1 MTRSELPSETG
12 AYPLLTLMR
21 EASQSLGV
29 DVRSADVDIEAGS
42 SGLGVAL
49 RAALLWFIGRR
60 RPLIIV
66 GLLSQEE
73 VIRASGNGALR
84 PFLEGQR
91 VRYLQM
97 PIELAAL
104 KAAAHA
110 LGDAPVSGE
119 EVERL
124 GETVVQ
130 IHLDDDLYRDVIH
143 RIDSGS
149 GALFKQW
156 VDGLRESADND
167 SACGAAGPAAREP
180 ADFHDSLVRALESLK
195 KLITELSEY
204 GFKRAAP
211 PVLSKLRT
219 QAENLRRA
227 EELARRLVDFEMGER
242 SPGAGPR
249 SMDEAARLG
258 REILTIK
265 SDSLKVLKP
274 LCHRRRG

>member
-1 MTRSELPSETG
+1 M
-12 AYPLLTLMR
+12 
-21 EASQSLGV
+21 
-29 DVRSADVDIEAGS
+29 DVRSADIDIENGQS
-42 SGLGVAL
+42 GFGLGLKSAL
-49 RAALLWFIGRR
+49 KWFTGRR

-73 VIRASGNGALR
+73 VIRASSNGALR

-110 LGDAPVSGE
+110 LGDHPVSGE

-156 VDGLRESADND
+156 VDGLRETADNA
-167 SACGAAGPAAREP
+167 SACAAAGPAAREP

-211 PVLSKLRT
+211 QVLSKLRT

-242 SPGAGPR
+242 SPGAGPK
-249 SMDEAARLG
+249 SMEEAARLG
-258 REILTIK
+258 LEVLKIK

-274 LCHRRRG
+274 LCHGRRG